1 MKIVVVGYGSI
12 GRRHIG
18 NILKLEIDAEV
29 YCFRRSNS
37 SIEEFPYVRIFTEVE
52 QVKALNP
59 DVILVCNPSHL
70 HLDWIELAVELNSH
84 VFVEKPMVTTE
95 ADYNRAKDYVNSFH
109 NKVFFIGFMMRYHK
123 GIVAFK
129 EQLSSGTIGS
139 PYHAR
144 LEFGGYLPSWPY
156 PDYKQSY
163 AARKDMGGGVIFTI
177 SHELDTAQYLFGYDA
192 ELTVVKSST
201 NLLNITGEEMA
212 ELVLNYPDK
221 QVSIHLDYLQRD
233 YHRTIRVLGDKGS
246 LFWDWN
252 VGTVTLKRV
261 GEKPEIVFE
270 QKQFDINQLYVDE
283 LCDFFNLIENNNYNH
298 DLNIDHAIKNT
309 ELLLQSI

>member
-18 NILKLEIDAEV
+18 NIARLEIDAEV

-70 HLDWIELAVELNSH
+70 HLDWIELAVELNCH

-95 ADYNRAKDYVNSFH
+95 ADFNRAKDYANSFH

-123 GIVAFK
+123 GIIAFN
-129 EQLSSGTIGS
+129 EQLSSGKIGS

-156 PDYKQSY
+156 ADYKQSY

-201 NLLNITGEEMA
+201 NLLDITGEEMA

-252 VGTVTLKRV
+252 AGTVSLKRV
-261 GEKPEIVFE
+261 GEKPEIVYE
-270 QKQFDINQLYVDE
+270 EKHFDVNQLYTDE
-283 LCDFFNLIENNNYNH
+283 LRDFFNLIKNKKYVH
-298 DLNIDHAIKNT
+298 TLNIDHAIKNT

>member
-1 MKIVVVGYGSI
+1 VRIVVVGYGSI

-18 NILKLEIDAEV
+18 NISKLKIDAEV

-37 SIEEFPYVRIFTEVE
+37 SIEEFPYVQILTEVE
-52 QVKALNP
+52 QLKALSP
-59 DVILVCNPSHL
+59 DAILVCNPSHL
-70 HLDWIELAVELNSH
+70 HLDWIELAVELKSH
-84 VFVEKPMVTTE
+84 VFVEKPLVTTQ
-95 ADYNRAKDYVNSFH
+95 ADLNRVKDYTNSFT
-109 NKVFFIGFMMRYHK
+109 NRVFFIGFMMRYHK
-123 GIVAFK
+123 GIVELSK
-129 EQLSSGTIGS
+129 QLSSGKIGS

-156 PDYKQSY
+156 ADYKESY

-192 ELTVVKSST
+192 VLVVVKSST
-201 NLLNITGEEMA
+201 NLLGISGEEMA
-212 ELVLNYPDK
+212 ELVLNYSDK

-246 LFWDWN
+246 LMWDWN
-252 VGTVTLKRV
+252 AGTLTFKKV
-261 GEKPEIVFE
+261 GEKSEIVFE
-270 QKQFDINQLYVDE
+270 ETDFDVNQLYVDE
-283 LCDFFNLIENNNYNH
+283 LRDFFNLIENKKH
-298 DLNIDHAIKNT
+298 SHSLDIEHAIKNT

>member
-1 MKIVVVGYGSI
+1 VKIVVIGYGSI

-18 NILKLEIDAEV
+18 NIANLEIEAEV
-29 YCFRRSNS
+29 YCFRRSNC
-37 SIEEFPYVRIFTEVE
+37 SIDEFPYVRVLTDVE

-84 VFVEKPMVTTE
+84 VFVEKPMATSRS
-95 ADYNRAKDYVNSFH
+95 DLNRAISLVDSFH
-109 NKVFFIGFMMRYHK
+109 DKVFFIGFMMRYHK
-123 GIVAFK
+123 GIVALNEK
-129 EQLSSGTIGS
+129 LSSGEIGS
-139 PYHAR
+139 LYHAR

-156 PDYKQSY
+156 VDYKQSY

-192 ELTVVKSST
+192 ALTVVKSST
-201 NLLNITGEEMA
+201 NLLDITGEEMA

-233 YHRTIRVLGDKGS
+233 YHRTIRVLGDRGS
-246 LFWDWN
+246 LMWDWN
-252 VGTVTLKRV
+252 SGTVTLKRV

-270 QKQFDINQLYVDE
+270 AIDFDVNQLYLDE
-283 LCDFFNLIENNNYNH
+283 LCDFFSLIENNRYNH
-298 DLNIDHAIKNT
+298 ALNIEHAIKNT
-309 ELLLQSI
+309 ELLLKSI

>member
-1 MKIVVVGYGSI
+1 MKIIVVGYGSI

-18 NILKLEIDAEV
+18 NIAKLELDAEV
-29 YCFRRSNS
+29 YCFRRSNF
-37 SIEEFPYVRIFTEVE
+37 SIEEFPHVRILTGVE

-95 ADYNRAKDYVNSFH
+95 VDFNRVKDYANSFDD
-109 NKVFFIGFMMRYHK
+109 KVFFIGFMMRYHK
-123 GIVAFK
+123 GIVALN
-129 EQLSSGTIGS
+129 EQLSSGKIGS
-139 PYHAR
+139 TYHAR

-156 PDYKQSY
+156 TDYKQSY

-201 NLLNITGEEMA
+201 NLLDITGEEMA
-212 ELVLNYPDK
+212 ELVLNYSDK

-246 LFWDWN
+246 LVWDWN
-252 VGTVTLKRV
+252 TGIVTLIEL
-261 GEKPEIVFE
+261 GEKPRIVFE
-270 QKQFDINQLYVDE
+270 ETEFDVNQLYIDE
-283 LCDFFNLIENNNYNH
+283 LRDFFNLIKNKKYGH
-298 DLNIDHAIKNT
+298 ALNIDHAIKNT

>member
-12 GRRHIG
+12 GRRHIR
-18 NILKLEIDAEV
+18 NIAKLEIEAEL

-37 SIEEFPYVRIFTEVE
+37 TIEEFPYVRILTEVE

-59 DVILVCNPSHL
+59 GVILVCNPSHL

-95 ADYNRAKDYVNSFH
+95 VDFNRAKDYANSFH
-109 NKVFFIGFMMRYHK
+109 DKVFFIGFMMRYHK
-123 GIVAFK
+123 GIVALN
-129 EQLSSGTIGS
+129 EQLTSGKIGS

-156 PDYKQSY
+156 ADYKQSY

-201 NLLNITGEEMA
+201 NLLDITGEEMA

-246 LFWDWN
+246 LIWDWN
-252 VGTVTLKRV
+252 AGTVTLKRV
-261 GEKPEIVFE
+261 GEKSEIVFE
-270 QKQFDINQLYVDE
+270 EKHFDVNQLYVDE
-283 LCDFFNLIENNNYNH
+283 LRDFFNLIENKKYGH
-298 DLNIDHAIKNT
+298 TLNIDHAIKNT

>member
-18 NILKLEIDAEV
+18 NIAKLEIDAEV

-37 SIEEFPYVRIFTEVE
+37 TIEEFPHVRILTEVE

-95 ADYNRAKDYVNSFH
+95 VDFNRAKDYANSFRD
-109 NKVFFIGFMMRYHK
+109 KVFFIGFMMRYHK
-123 GIVAFK
+123 GIVALN
-129 EQLSSGTIGS
+129 EQLSSGKIGS

-156 PDYKQSY
+156 ADYKQSY

-201 NLLNITGEEMA
+201 NLLDITGEEMA

-233 YHRTIRVLGDKGS
+233 YHRTIRVLGDMGS
-246 LFWDWN
+246 LMWDWN
-252 VGTVTLKRV
+252 AGTVTLKRV

-270 QKQFDINQLYVDE
+270 EKHFDVNQLYVDE
-283 LCDFFNLIENNNYNH
+283 LRDFFNLIDNKKYGH
-298 DLNIDHAIKNT
+298 ALNIDHAIKNT

>member
-18 NILKLEIDAEV
+18 NIAKLEIGAEV

-37 SIEEFPYVRIFTEVE
+37 SIEEFPHVRILTEVE
-52 QVKALNP
+52 EVKTLNP
-59 DVILVCNPSHL
+59 DVIFVCNPSHL
-70 HLDWIELAVELNSH
+70 HFVWIELAVELNSH
-84 VFVEKPMVTTE
+84 IFVEKPMVTTE
-95 ADYNRAKDYVNSFH
+95 VDFNRAKDYANSFH
-109 NKVFFIGFMMRYHK
+109 DKVFFIGFMMRYHK
-123 GIVAFK
+123 GIVALN
-129 EQLSSGTIGS
+129 EQLSSGRIGS

-156 PDYKQSY
+156 PKYKQSY

-201 NLLNITGEEMA
+201 NLLDITGEEMA
-212 ELVLNYPDK
+212 ELILNYPDK

-233 YHRTIRVLGDKGS
+233 YHRTIRVLGDRGS
-246 LFWDWN
+246 LMWDWN
-252 VGTVTLKRV
+252 AGTVTLKKV
-261 GEKPEIVFE
+261 GEEPEIVFE
-270 QKQFDINQLYVDE
+270 ETDFDVNQLYVDE
-283 LCDFFNLIENNNYNH
+283 LRDFFKLIENKEYDH
-298 DLNIDHAIKNT
+298 ALNIDHAIKNT
-309 ELLLQSI
+309 ELLLQST